1 MRGEAV
7 GDAGASLAGAT
18 DDDDGA
24 GLWGALCQGH
34 GTHFTVNG
42 VDVPWF
48 KGSYPYVGVYGGPM
62 DAFSAVLDG
71 PRARG
76 AFLLRTVLQP
86 PWAIRVEDQ
95 APLTVLTVVKGM
107 AWVLDDDG
115 EQLSLSAGDV
125 ALLRGPLPYTF
136 ADALDTAPQIR
147 IDPDQRCWAVDDG
160 RSLADEMMFAVRTW
174 GNTDVMADDATVAL
188 VGAYDLTSQ
197 ITPLL
202 VGLLPRIAVIRDAD
216 WTSPLRDLLVGEV
229 GRDAAGQ
236 GVVLDRLLD
245 LVLIEVLR
253 HWFSTRTDDAPTW
266 WAAAEDDL
274 VGPAIRALQT
284 DPAHSWTVEA
294 LAREARMSRAAFA
307 RRFHELVGTP
317 PMTFLTQWRL
327 SLAADLL
334 RGTDATI
341 ASVARDVG
349 YGSPFALSAAFT
361 RRYSASPTA
370 YRKNDRSS
378 TSRPA

>member
-1 MRGEAV
+1 
-7 GDAGASLAGAT
+7 
-18 DDDDGA
+18 
-24 GLWGALCQGH
+24 
-34 GTHFTVNG
+34 
-42 VDVPWF
+42 
-48 KGSYPYVGVYGGPM
+48 M

-76 AFLLRTVLQP
+76 AFLLRLVLEA
-86 PWAIRVEDQ
+86 PWAVRVEDE
-95 APLTVLTVVKGM
+95 APLTVVTVVRGT
-107 AWVLDDDG
+107 AWVVDGDDAVG
-115 EQLSLSAGDV
+115 LSAGDV

-136 ADALDTAPQIR
+136 ADAPDTAPQVR
-147 IDPDQRCWAVDDG
+147 VDTEQHCWALDDG
-160 RSLADEMMFAVRTW
+160 RSLADEMRQGVRTW
-174 GNTDVMADDATVAL
+174 GNTRATAEGATVSL

-197 ITPLL
+197 VTPLL
-202 VGLLPRIAVIRDAD
+202 VGLLPRLAVIRDAD
-216 WTSPLRDLLVGEV
+216 WTSPVRDLLVGEV

-245 LVLIEVLR
+245 LVLIEALR
-253 HWFSTRTDDAPTW
+253 HWFTTRADDAPTW
-266 WAAAEDDL
+266 WVAAEDDL
-274 VGPAIRALQT
+274 VGSAIRAMQT
-284 DPAHSWTVEA
+284 DPAHAWTVEG
-294 LAREARMSRAAFA
+294 LARTAGMSRAAFA
-307 RRFHELVGTP
+307 RRFADLVGTP

-334 RGTDATI
+334 RDTDSTI

-370 YRKNDRSS
+370 YRKNARDR